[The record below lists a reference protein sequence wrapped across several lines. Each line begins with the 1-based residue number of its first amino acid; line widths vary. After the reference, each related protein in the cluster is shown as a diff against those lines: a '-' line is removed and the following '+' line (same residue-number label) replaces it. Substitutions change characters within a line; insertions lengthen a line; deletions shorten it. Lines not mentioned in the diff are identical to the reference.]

1 MGCAAVAGAV
11 NNIVTIAPA
20 RMPCAPMPI
29 ITSVINYDD
38 NYRPYPGF
46 LGFWVSGYRIDTNS
60 VSPGKVIRIYPL
72 RNTQAD

>member
-1 MGCAAVAGAV
+1 MGCAAAAGAV

-20 RMPCAPMPI
+20 RMPCALMPI

-46 LGFWVSGYRIDTNS
+46 LGTGLTQIQYPR
-60 VSPGKVIRIYPL
+60 GK
-72 RNTQAD
+72 